1 MIKPIK
7 TFWNGRVFRS
17 RLEARWAVFYDA
29 LGIEYEYE
37 KEGYHLPGELYYL
50 PDFWLPEQ
58 GCWVEIKP
66 VPPTPLEFD
75 KAKLLAANLGI
86 PVYMAIGAIGMTRK
100 WAEPG
105 ERLVDHIYGDNPPEH
120 WAFFG
125 ADGNW
130 ELDEGY
136 LWTRCPS
143 CGRFGI
149 HFEGRA
155 NRLCGCEAGS
165 GKEGRDES
173 RCESILIAYLAALT
187 AQFDRPKQPSNSAAA

>member
-17 RLEARWAVFYDA
+17 RLEARWAVFYDT

-37 KEGYHLPGELYYL
+37 KEGYNLGSGLNYL

-66 VPPTPLEFD
+66 IPPTELEIK
-75 KAKLLAANLGI
+75 KASALSANLGI
-86 PVYMAIGAIGMTRK
+86 PVYIAVGAIGMVRR

-105 ERLVDHIYGDNPPEH
+105 ELLHEHNYGDDPPNH
-120 WAFFG
+120 IAFFG
-125 ADGNW
+125 EDGISTR
-130 ELDEGY
+130 DDGY

-149 HFEGRA
+149 QFQGRCH
-155 NRLCGCEAGS
+155 RLCGCEAGF
-165 GKEGRDES
+165 GEEGRDES

-187 AQFDRPKQPSNSAAA
+187 AQFDRPTLPRISAA